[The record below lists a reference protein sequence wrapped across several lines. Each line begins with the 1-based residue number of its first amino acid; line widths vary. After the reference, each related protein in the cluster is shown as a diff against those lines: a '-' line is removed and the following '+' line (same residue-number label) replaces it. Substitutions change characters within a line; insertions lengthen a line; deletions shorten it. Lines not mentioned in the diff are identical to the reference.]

1 MNDIRD
7 EDKILPQTNSPLFR
21 LPGELRNW
29 IYDLVI
35 TPSAPIV
42 NPSWETTT
50 GPKHQQVPSLGVT
63 LLRTCRAV
71 YLEANESTLL
81 RKGDF
86 VFTRIA
92 HIQAFFSRLSLSQR
106 SNVDHIT
113 IDLREAASGDPA
125 SQSEES
131 TTIANEWVH
140 YFCCVQGAHM
150 MGAWCADLSTLK
162 NDIPHLR
169 SICIDLTT
177 WQPNYAGARVSGWR
191 YLQSLLRSIRGLDF
205 FTLKGKRLD
214 SSSWRSP
221 PVPWSLGLWVS
232 PAFDKDESALVDLL
246 GHAIREPKENEVK
259 LLEWHVVEGGVTLLT
274 VRVDE
279 AHKIMPLTGSDL
291 HLLYDGRMLWN
302 EFLDFKENQ
311 VESIKRRKASMS
323 IGDAIWGRAPEVL
336 V

>member
-7 EDKILPQTNSPLFR
+7 EDRILPQANSPLFR

-42 NPSWETTT
+42 NPSWDTTT

-81 RKGDF
+81 KKGDF

-177 WQPNYAGARVSGWR
+177 WQPNYAGAR
-191 YLQSLLRSIRGLDF
+191 
-205 FTLKGKRLD
+205 
-214 SSSWRSP
+214 
-221 PVPWSLGLWVS
+221 
-232 PAFDKDESALVDLL
+232 
-246 GHAIREPKENEVK
+246 
-259 LLEWHVVEGGVTLLT
+259 
-274 VRVDE
+274 
-279 AHKIMPLTGSDL
+279 
-291 HLLYDGRMLWN
+291 
-302 EFLDFKENQ
+302 
-311 VESIKRRKASMS
+311 
-323 IGDAIWGRAPEVL
+323 
-336 V
+336 